1 MYIIGAVLILGAI
14 NQFMN
19 LLNARKYGKIGFGY
33 WIFPSII
40 LLVGLF
46 VIIKPLAPAA
56 MAMLVLGWCSL
67 LYGVTELI
75 NALKIHNE
83 KRKFAKVQEIPVAEE
98 IVEETPS
105 VEPTTAKEDDSRYMP
120 TIKEE

>member
-1 MYIIGAVLILGAI
+1 MLGLQI
-14 NQFMN
+14 MM
-19 LLNARKYGKIGFGY
+19 ARVRSLMSSSNFSTFGSEK
-33 WIFPSII
+33 PSSMVVAMVRI
-40 LLVGLF
+40 
-46 VIIKPLAPAA
+46 LAPAE

-83 KRKFAKVQEIPVAEE
+83 KRKFKKAQEIPVAEE
-98 IVEETPS
+98 IVEETPA
-105 VEPTTAKEDDSRYMP
+105 VESTTSAEDDSRYMP